1 MKTILVLAKT
11 FDSGIH
17 WVNKHGHH
25 LRDRHVHQWYVLHE
39 PTELRKF
46 LLQHQKIDVEG
57 YILPEFTENK
67 QKQTMIN
74 LLYAHKRSVSHRCVT
89 EFTMNVLIPLKDK
102 LGIGEETLSQEEED
116 ILATVDNLLA
126 AKMGNTV
133 NAKLAKH
140 FFNGGDP
147 TIPLTVEKQWT
158 GTKEEYI
165 AIPVKD
171 PNTIYSI
178 TA

>member
-25 LRDRHVHQWYVLHE
+25 LRDRHVHKWYVVYE
-39 PTELRKF
+39 PHDLAKF
-46 LLQHQKIDVEG
+46 LQERPKIGVEG

-67 QKQTMIN
+67 HKQEMIN
-74 LLYAHKRSVSHRCVT
+74 SLYAHMRTVGHRCVT

-102 LGIGEETLSQEEED
+102 LGIEEKTLSQEEED
-116 ILATVDNLLA
+116 ILATVDALLA

-140 FFNGGDP
+140 FFNNGDP
-147 TIPLTVEKQWT
+147 TIPLTP
-158 GTKEEYI
+158 Y
-165 AIPVKD
+165 D
-171 PNTIYSI
+171 
-178 TA
+178 

>member
-17 WVNKHGHH
+17 WVNKHGHT
-25 LRDRHVHQWYVLHE
+25 LRDRHNHKWYVLHE

-57 YILPEFTENK
+57 YILPEFTDNPHK
-67 QKQTMIN
+67 QEMIN
-74 LLYAHKRSVSHRCVT
+74 LLHAHKKTISHKAAI
-89 EFTMNVLIPLKDK
+89 EFTNNVI
-102 LGIGEETLSQEEED
+102 LGYGKQLDVEKKTLSQEEED

-140 FFNGGDP
+140 FF
-147 TIPLTVEKQWT
+147 K
-158 GTKEEYI
+158 
-165 AIPVKD
+165 
-171 PNTIYSI
+171 
-178 TA
+178 

>member
-17 WVNKHGHH
+17 WVNKHGHT

-102 LGIGEETLSQEEED
+102 LGIGEETTPEEEED
-116 ILATVDNLLA
+116 ILDTITIDNLLA

-140 FFNGGDP
+140 FFNNGDP
-147 TIPLTVEKQWT
+147 TIPLTP
-158 GTKEEYI
+158 Y
-165 AIPVKD
+165 D
-171 PNTIYSI
+171 
-178 TA
+178 

>member
-17 WVNKHGHH
+17 WVNKHGHT
-25 LRDRHVHQWYVLHE
+25 LRDRHNHKWYVLHE

-57 YILPEFTENK
+57 YILPEFKDNPHK
-67 QKQTMIN
+67 QEMIN

-102 LGIGEETLSQEEED
+102 LGIEEETTPEEEED
-116 ILATVDNLLA
+116 IFDTVDNLLA

-140 FFNGGDP
+140 FF
-147 TIPLTVEKQWT
+147 K
-158 GTKEEYI
+158 
-165 AIPVKD
+165 
-171 PNTIYSI
+171 
-178 TA
+178 